1 MDSVLNAAVIGCGAI
16 ARKKHIPLAAANSHV
31 HIKALC
37 SRSRAPAEVC
47 KAEFGC
53 ADAAVYGN
61 AEDVFARDDID
72 LVFLCTPN
80 DTHADYAVRAMES
93 GKHVICEKPMASRL
107 TDAERMWAS
116 SQRCGKM
123 LHISYQNRY
132 TDQALYTKRLI
143 DEGILGDIYY
153 AKAYAL
159 RRRAVPTW
167 GAAGRKTQGGGP
179 LMDIGSHAIDLALW
193 LSG

>member
-61 AEDVFARDDID
+61 AEDVPETTLTWSSYVRPT
-72 LVFLCTPN
+72 TP
-80 DTHADYAVRAMES
+80 TR
-93 GKHVICEKPMASRL
+93 
-107 TDAERMWAS
+107 TT
-116 SQRCGKM
+116 RCG
-123 LHISYQNRY
+123 RW
-132 TDQALYTKRLI
+132 
-143 DEGILGDIYY
+143 
-153 AKAYAL
+153 
-159 RRRAVPTW
+159 RAEST
-167 GAAGRKTQGGGP
+167 
-179 LMDIGSHAIDLALW
+179 
-193 LSG
+193 